1 MILQFHQNSPT
12 IQLSAQEGGSQG
24 LQKQMETIFLTFLL
38 KLQVSWTI
46 RNLRAKQSCITCNYP
61 LWPIKTRH
69 QLRFHR
75 LKALWNMLGKKK
87 RNQAEYSVTTSIWH
101 MFLMIL
107 YIFVWL
113 CDSLSKWNLLQYY
126 VMDVAWLNCWKS
138 YPSPVSKGRGE
149 ARSSHS

>member
-1 MILQFHQNSPT
+1 MDNQEPPSKIVLYHLQLSFMAHQNSTPT
-12 IQLSAQEGGSQG
+12 SFPQVEGALEHARQEKEKLGRIQ
-24 LQKQMETIFLTFLL
+24 
-38 KLQVSWTI
+38 
-46 RNLRAKQSCITCNYP
+46 RDNL
-61 LWPIKTRH
+61 
-69 QLRFHR
+69 
-75 LKALWNMLGKKK
+75 
-87 RNQAEYSVTTSIWH
+87 H
-101 MFLMIL
+101 MAYVFDDFVIL